1 MLQEL
6 VERYPN
12 LLAGDEDPGE
22 RARGWILVK
31 REAGIGDDIGG
42 DRWAVDHLFLDQDGV
57 PTLVEVKRST
67 DSRIRRQVVG
77 QMLDYAANALAWWP
91 VERLQASLEVTCA
104 ARGESAAES
113 LARLVGGEVDEE
125 RFWTSVQTNLQAGRL
140 RLVFVAD
147 IIPPELERV
156 VEFLNLNMPLVD
168 VVALEVKRFV
178 GGVQTTLVA
187 RLLGLSAHLH

>member
-91 VERLQASLEVTCA
+91 VERLQASLEVTPLVSKSMP
-104 ARGESAAES
+104 SALLEKME
-113 LARLVGGEVDEE
+113 LARMALLV
-125 RFWTSVQTNLQAGRL
+125 
-140 RLVFVAD
+140 
-147 IIPPELERV
+147 PEPTAISFEL
-156 VEFLNLNMPLVD
+156 
-168 VVALEVKRFV
+168 
-178 GGVQTTLVA
+178 
-187 RLLGLSAHLH
+187 